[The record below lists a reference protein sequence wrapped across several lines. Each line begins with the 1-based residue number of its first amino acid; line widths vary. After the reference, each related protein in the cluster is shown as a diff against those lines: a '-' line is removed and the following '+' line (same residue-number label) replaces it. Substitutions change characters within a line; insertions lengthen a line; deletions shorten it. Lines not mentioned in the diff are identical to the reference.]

1 MDNNIMNQELAVTDE
16 SRELAIFK
24 SAYYHLNAKPDS
36 LSRAYPRKVI
46 VTRDDILELNNRINN
61 KILLNYQDDG
71 YIATITVNLKDKH
84 EIVFNCWEEFINH
97 EWIESSPISSISL
110 QWNFNVRIPGYSQPQ
125 NHNLVVKITNGL
137 RPEEVLNLIFSGKIE
152 DFDEIELNSIPIIA
166 RVDFIQVILGE
177 ELLNIVG
184 EWVKGL
190 RQNNETKNPIILLMK
205 RYRKKV
211 AQYFEY
217 ISLIMMF
224 VLIIGIDSHLI
235 NKLGV
240 TVISE
245 LTLKQLK
252 LLLIYISSSAMIIYF
267 SKQFFEN
274 LAQWVYDK
282 LSEYG
287 QIFIFN
293 ITKGD
298 VNFQYK
304 IKNEDKNNAKS
315 IVLRFILTLIFNI
328 GCGIIASILCK

>member
-1 MDNNIMNQELAVTDE
+1 M
-16 SRELAIFK
+16 
-24 SAYYHLNAKPDS
+24 
-36 LSRAYPRKVI
+36 
-46 VTRDDILELNNRINN
+46 
-61 KILLNYQDDG
+61 
-71 YIATITVNLKDKH
+71 
-84 EIVFNCWEEFINH
+84 
-97 EWIESSPISSISL
+97 
-110 QWNFNVRIPGYSQPQ
+110 RIPGYSQPQ

-205 RYRKKV
+205 RYRKKI

-252 LLLIYISSSAMIIYF
+252 LLLIYVSSSAMIIYF

-274 LAQWVYDK
+274 LA
-282 LSEYG
+282 
-287 QIFIFN
+287 
-293 ITKGD
+293 
-298 VNFQYK
+298 
-304 IKNEDKNNAKS
+304 
-315 IVLRFILTLIFNI
+315 
-328 GCGIIASILCK
+328 

>member
-1 MDNNIMNQELAVTDE
+1 M
-16 SRELAIFK
+16 
-24 SAYYHLNAKPDS
+24 
-36 LSRAYPRKVI
+36 
-46 VTRDDILELNNRINN
+46 
-61 KILLNYQDDG
+61 
-71 YIATITVNLKDKH
+71 
-84 EIVFNCWEEFINH
+84 
-97 EWIESSPISSISL
+97 
-110 QWNFNVRIPGYSQPQ
+110 
-125 NHNLVVKITNGL
+125 
-137 RPEEVLNLIFSGKIE
+137 IFSGKIE

-205 RYRKKV
+205 RYRKKI

-252 LLLIYISSSAMIIYF
+252 LLLIYVSSSAMIIYF

-328 GCGIIASILCK
+328 VCGIIASILCK